1 MRPVDVPVGIGMSGP
16 GVGLHPKAGRQPGQA
31 GVVGG
36 EGAEGDQA
44 AGPRG
49 QANQG
54 PQRCVE
60 FRLTPDDH
68 VSRDEPGEDLGDRTD
83 LETRVRGDRRAG
95 PSAPARCRVPG
106 AQIRWLVAATHEG
119 SGTNHRTRDRPC
131 PREALRRLAAQFGT
145 GVRTIYSTR
154 ATIAELVKRADLL
167 NGAVLVPGAAAPK
180 L

>member
-1 MRPVDVPVGIGMSGP
+1 MSGQ

-31 GVVGG
+31 GRVGG

-68 VSRDEPGEDLGDRTD
+68 VSQDEPGEDLGDRTD
-83 LETRVRGDRRAG
+83 LETRVRGDRQAG

-106 AQIRWLVAATHEG
+106 AQIRWLVAATHED
-119 SGTNHRTRDRPC
+119 SGTTHRTRDRHGPNGQRQPRSVSTPLAWC
-131 PREALRRLAAQFGT
+131 PERAVPALLYDAP
-145 GVRTIYSTR
+145 R
-154 ATIAELVKRADLL
+154 ASVQPDAD
-167 NGAVLVPGAAAPK
+167 
-180 L
+180 